1 MRGCARFLV
10 WLEPW
15 LRRLVSEAARW
26 ARVGTRTVPNG
37 QLRID
42 RARRGS
48 NGHPSTAVGLT
59 ASGDEFG
66 VSRDA
71 AQNDAFEDCYETV
84 TDTRRQLNHATWDGV
99 LSPTHE
105 TRGASREVHVRLLS
119 NEPRRRVRTPKSVA
133 RRDAETRRTHQH
145 KPPTCAWRGGRRVQF
160 TGTGRRHPV
169 HRCSRHKLRTEITA
183 ERRRRQRSKAGL
195 GRDDAAERETDP
207 WSIAR
212 TDAMR
217 GRAYGSRK
225 QGQRWGRCKR
235 HAASCRGSATGQL
248 PTGIV
253 VAPHSRTGSCDGGGL
268 TGPCTCRARSS
279 RSGRRP

>member
-1 MRGCARFLV
+1 MHGCARFLV

-48 NGHPSTAVGLT
+48 NGHPSAAMLP
-59 ASGDEFG
+59 DRECRRRRRE
-66 VSRDA
+66 SRVA
-71 AQNDAFEDCYETV
+71 AQNDAKV
-84 TDTRRQLNHATWDGV
+84 TGIGPPVQHATWDGA

-105 TRGASREVHVRLLS
+105 TRGASREVHVRRLS
-119 NEPRRRVRTPKSVA
+119 NEPRG
-133 RRDAETRRTHQH
+133 RTHQH
-145 KPPTCAWRGGRRVQF
+145 KPPTCAWRGGRRVQH
-160 TGTGRRHPV
+160 TGMGRRHPV

-183 ERRRRQRSKAGL
+183 ERRRRQRSMAGL
-195 GRDDAAERETDP
+195 GRDDAAERETAGDGGRQRETDP

-217 GRAYGSRK
+217 GRAYGYRK

-253 VAPHSRTGSCDGGGL
+253 WGGRHAPFSHGL
-268 TGPCTCRARSS
+268 MRW
-279 RSGRRP
+279 RRPHWAMHM